1 MDDSP
6 EIFPGPDDFPSD
18 TAELLEQQAKA
29 YAASIEAL
37 PQASADGAPFDPR
50 YTWESFAAPRFGENI
65 RRSEAE
71 VLKEWFE
78 KELVRRDN
86 WRREV
91 DESRREKDRELLRR
105 YEERE
110 EKRRKAAKRLEESG
124 WGPIGVL
131 RHLLGVDDEAEGGV
145 REGG

>member
-6 EIFPGPDDFPSD
+6 EIFPGPDGFPSD
-18 TAELLEQQAKA
+18 TAERLAQQAKA
-29 YAASIEAL
+29 CAASIEAL
-37 PQASADGAPFDPR
+37 PQAPADGAPFDPR

-91 DESRREKDRELLRR
+91 NESRRELLRR
-105 YEERE
+105 YKERE

-124 WGPIGVL
+124 WWPIGVL
-131 RHLLGVDDEAEGGV
+131 RHLLGVDDEAKGGV